1 MLACERSFTYNNN
14 MTREQYIKILQRE
27 LERINREI
35 DMKIMSGETY
45 VKQSREHKILLRK
58 IHNHYH
64 KSSIKGLMNKLFAR
78 PRFQF

>member
-1 MLACERSFTYNNN
+1 

-35 DMKIMSGETY
+35 DIKIIAGEAY
-45 VKQSREHKILLRK
+45 AKQAREHKILLRK

-64 KSSIKGLMNKLFAR
+64 KGTFSGLLGKLFAR
-78 PRFQF
+78 PKFQF

>member
-1 MLACERSFTYNNN
+1 
-14 MTREQYIKILQRE
+14 MTREQYIKILQKE

-35 DMKIMSGETY
+35 DMKIISGETY
-45 VKQSREHKILLRK
+45 IKQAREHKILLRK

-64 KSSIKGLMNKLFAR
+64 KSSIKGLVNKLFAR